1 MAITSYLAD
10 MWSATEFG
18 DHALSRYAEERM
30 RADTRLGVQTVA
42 AFALAMQLCI
52 ALVATAQNLPVN
64 YVYTNLLFGL
74 LSLHVMISA
83 RFVDDVR
90 SLQALGIAFL
100 VIGAMTIT
108 FLAHRSGDLNI
119 GMMAT
124 IVMLIVAIPL
134 VPWALR
140 EATIVIALT
149 YLLLTA
155 SLAIVPGR
163 FETQSL
169 WILQLLVL
177 GAAAVVIVVTAR
189 NTFVRKNDIR
199 ARFEL
204 EKAHREMKLVSM
216 RDPLTGAWN
225 RRFIAERFP
234 DIAKDCLAKNRALQ
248 LAVLDIDDFKGIN
261 DRFGHHSGDV
271 ILVSVAKTFMRHVG
285 DDGYFVRMGGDE
297 FQIIYFGDGLD
308 TLVENAVAELQS
320 APVSPEISAECRV
333 SLSAGI
339 VRAENYHAGSLE
351 ELYKSADRALYR
363 AKHDRPAVDDVGANL
378 LVKTGTWRL

>member
-1 MAITSYLAD
+1 

-18 DHALSRYAEERM
+18 DDALSVYAEERM

-52 ALVATAQNLPVN
+52 AIVATGQELPAN
-64 YVYTNLLFGL
+64 FVYTNLIFGL
-74 LSLHVMISA
+74 LSLHVMVSA

-108 FLAHRSGDLNI
+108 FLAHRVGDLNI
-119 GMMAT
+119 GMMAA

-163 FETQSL
+163 FEKQSL
-169 WILQLLVL
+169 WILQLLLL
-177 GAAAVVIVVTAR
+177 GTATVVIVVTAR

-204 EKAHREMKLVSM
+204 EKAHREIKLVSM

-225 RRFIAERFP
+225 RRFISERFP
-234 DIAKDCLAKNRALQ
+234 AIVGENLARGRPLQ

-261 DRFGHHSGDV
+261 DRFGHHAGDV
-271 ILVSVAKTFMRHVG
+271 ILIAVAKTFMRHVG
-285 DDGYFVRMGGDE
+285 SDGYFVRMGGDE
-297 FQIIYFGDGLD
+297 FQILYFDEGLD
-308 TLVENAVAELQS
+308 TLVENAVAELQA
-320 APVSPEISAECRV
+320 APVSPEISEECRV

-339 VRAENYHAGSLE
+339 VRAESYHAGSLE
-351 ELYKSADRALYR
+351 DLYKSADRALYR
-363 AKHDRPAVDDVGANL
+363 AKHDPLDGDDSSNV
-378 LVKTGTWRL
+378 LVKTGKWRL